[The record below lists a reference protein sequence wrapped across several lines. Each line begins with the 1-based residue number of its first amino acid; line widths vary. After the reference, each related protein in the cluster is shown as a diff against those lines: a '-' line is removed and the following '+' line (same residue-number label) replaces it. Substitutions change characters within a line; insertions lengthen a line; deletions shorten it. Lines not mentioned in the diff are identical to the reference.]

1 VTQVPASAAAERNK
15 QPLLQQLSML
25 LPEQASVLEIASG
38 TGQHVAHF
46 AAALPHTRW
55 QPTDADPSLFESIRQ
70 RCAHPP
76 LTNVL
81 PPLPLDV
88 HQSDWGVGREHD
100 AVVAFNLI
108 HIAPWSATEALMAG
122 AAAALSPQGPRLL
135 VLYGPYLQAGV
146 ATAASNLDFDA
157 SLRSRNAQW
166 GLRDLQAVTS
176 EAARHG
182 LRRLLVEQM
191 PANNLLL
198 AFAG

>member
-1 VTQVPASAAAERNK
+1 MTQGPASAAAERNK

-25 LPEQASVLEIASG
+25 LPEQAVVLEVASG

-46 AAALPHTRW
+46 AAALPQTRW
-55 QPTDADPSLFESIRQ
+55 QPTDADLALLESIRL

-81 PPLPLDV
+81 APLPLDV
-88 HQSDWGVGREHD
+88 HQSDWALGRDYD
-100 AVVAFNLI
+100 AVLALNLI

-122 AAAALSPQGPRLL
+122 AAASLGQQGPRLL

-146 ATAASNLDFDA
+146 PTAASNLEFDA
-157 SLRSRNAQW
+157 SLRSRNPQW
-166 GLRDLQAVTS
+166 GLRDLDAVTQA
-176 EAARHG
+176 AARQG
-182 LRRLLVEQM
+182 LRRLLVEPM